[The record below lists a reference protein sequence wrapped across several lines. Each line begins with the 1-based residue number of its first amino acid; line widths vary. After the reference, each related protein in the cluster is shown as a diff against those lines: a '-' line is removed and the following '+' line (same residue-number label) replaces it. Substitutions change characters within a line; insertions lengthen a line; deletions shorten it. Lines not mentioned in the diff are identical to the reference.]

1 MNWDKLD
8 KQMAVFTEKLIK
20 DIKVTHGVANK
31 LATTIEKEMRLL
43 KADELNLFYSA
54 SPVNKKYR
62 YEELIAFDGWM
73 RYSSSFK
80 GNPYVVR
87 AQVAYLNYICFVYL
101 PESCFKVLM
110 KIAPEGSATRNC
122 SKFMINNPIRAFR
135 NAIAHSN
142 WNYRDDHKAIIYWA
156 RKGDNIGEPL
166 HRYEVEQEELDYW
179 QHISRCVA
187 YVAFSIAG

>member
-1 MNWDKLD
+1 MNWNKLD
-8 KQMAVFTEKLIK
+8 KQMAVYSEKLIK
-20 DIKVTHGVANK
+20 DLKVTSGVANN
-31 LATTIEKEMRLL
+31 LATTIATEMRSL
-43 KADELNLFYSA
+43 KADDLNLFYDA

-62 YEELIAFDGWM
+62 YEELVAFDGWM
-73 RYSSSFK
+73 RYSSSIK

-101 PESCFKVLM
+101 PESCFNVLK
-110 KIAPEGSATRNC
+110 KIAPEGSATRKC
-122 SKFMINNPIRAFR
+122 SRFMINNPVRAFR

-156 RKGDNIGEPL
+156 RKGDNDSEQL
-166 HRYEVEQEELDYW
+166 HRHEVEQDELDYW